1 MRQRALLL
9 ASAVAVILL
18 PQIAEA
24 CPVCFGDIGGPA
36 ARGVNNG
43 ILAMLG
49 VVFTVQIGFAVMFVG
64 MVRRAKQLPEN
75 SDALENRESTD
86 VTKRGSR

>member
-1 MRQRALLL
+1 MRQRVLLL
-9 ASAVAVILL
+9 AFAVVALFL
-18 PQIAEA
+18 PQVAEA

-49 VVFTVQIGFAVMFVG
+49 VVFTVQIGFAVMFIG
-64 MVRRAKQLPEN
+64 IVRRAKQVPDTN
-75 SDALENRESTD
+75 TLEHKESTD

>member
-1 MRQRALLL
+1 MRQRVLLL
-9 ASAVAVILL
+9 AIAGAALFV
-18 PQIAEA
+18 PQVVEA

-64 MVRRAKQLPEN
+64 MVRRAKTLP
-75 SDALENRESTD
+75 DADAPASPESPD
-86 VTKRGSR
+86 VSKRGRR

>member
-1 MRQRALLL
+1 MRQRSFLLVVAATALF
-9 ASAVAVILL
+9 L
-18 PQIAEA
+18 PQVAEA

-64 MVRRAKQLPEN
+64 MVRRAKKLPDT
-75 SDALENRESTD
+75 DALEHNSPD
-86 VTKRGSR
+86 ATKRGRG

>member
-1 MRQRALLL
+1 MRGRVLLL
-9 ASAVAVILL
+9 ASALAVLLL
-18 PQIAEA
+18 PQVAEA

-64 MVRRAKQLPEN
+64 MMRRAKQHPEN
-75 SDALENRESTD
+75 SDAIDGEEATD
-86 VTKRGSR
+86 VTERGRR

>member
-1 MRQRALLL
+1 MRQRVFLL
-9 ASAVAVILL
+9 AFAVAALFL
-18 PQIAEA
+18 PQVAEA

-64 MVRRAKQLPEN
+64 MIRRAKKLPEN
-75 SDALENRESTD
+75 SEGLENTDSAD

>member
-1 MRQRALLL
+1 MRQRVLLL
-9 ASAVAVILL
+9 AFAAMALWM

-64 MVRRAKQLPEN
+64 IIRRGKRLQDVNTLEN
-75 SDALENRESTD
+75 SESSD

>member
-1 MRQRALLL
+1 MRQRVFLL
-9 ASAVAVILL
+9 AFAVAALFL
-18 PQIAEA
+18 PQVAEA

-64 MVRRAKQLPEN
+64 IMRRAKQVSEN
-75 SDALENRESTD
+75 PDALENNESPD
-86 VTKRGSR
+86 VSKRGSR